1 MTQKKT
7 FEALNSRSS
16 LGAFYANYIL
26 YPKLK
31 KYLNGHVLDYG
42 AGVGNFTKFYSNF
55 GKITP
60 ADINKR
66 AVNTMSKSGLKPII
80 IKKNF
85 INVRDNFFDSAIL
98 DNVIEHII
106 KPFPVFKEVARVTKK
121 NASILIGVPGIK
133 GFKMHW
139 DHKTFYDE
147 YKLEKILH
155 KHKMIVSKIFY
166 MPLFKSEF
174 LSKHMKSYCLYA
186 VVKNKK

>member
-66 AVNTMSKSGLKPII
+66 AVNTMSKSGLHNDYMRIYFRTGI
-80 IKKNF
+80 LGLIFSF
-85 INVRDNFFDSAIL
+85 I
-98 DNVIEHII
+98 
-106 KPFPVFKEVARVTKK
+106 P
-121 NASILIGVPGIK
+121 
-133 GFKMHW
+133 
-139 DHKTFYDE
+139 
-147 YKLEKILH
+147 
-155 KHKMIVSKIFY
+155 IFY
-166 MPLFKSEF
+166 FFFIFFIFSYQQYFYKKRTDIIYLLFILLTFIPYYSLFAYPRESTYQSGTFWLSMF
-174 LSKHMKSYCLYA
+174 LVYGYLSNNY
-186 VVKNKK
+186 KKYK